1 MDIQEYLEL
10 AITAVHR
17 AGVILFDLFRE
28 PCEVIYE
35 DTRDIKLMADRE
47 SESAIID
54 VLETTP
60 FAILSEERGWVRDY
74 VFNEP
79 YWVID
84 PLDGTLNFSRKIPLC
99 AVSIALMKGDEFLLG
114 VVYDFI
120 RQELFTGT
128 KEMGTFLNETLV
140 HVSEIKHARDGIIAT
155 GLPVFRPYTEKE
167 FQQYVQELRKY
178 RRVRFLGSSALSLA
192 YVACGRID
200 AFIQDEIMLWD
211 IAGGSALIKFAGGT
225 VKIYD
230 LPGVPFTKKI
240 RTACREEVLIS

>member
-10 AITAVHR
+10 AMTAVHR
-17 AGVILFDLFRE
+17 AGVILSDLFRE
-28 PCEVIYE
+28 PCEVLYKDE
-35 DTRDIKLMADRE
+35 RDIKLQADRE

-54 VLETTP
+54 VLESTP
-60 FAILSEERGWVRDY
+60 FAILSEERGWVREY

-79 YWVID
+79 FWVID

-114 VVYDFI
+114 VVYDFT
-120 RQELFTGT
+120 RQELFAGT
-128 KEMGTFLNETLV
+128 KEKGTFLNELPV
-140 HVSEIKHARDGIIAT
+140 KVSETKHPRDGIVAT
-155 GLPVFRPYTEKE
+155 GLPVFRPYTEGE

-200 AFIQDEIMLWD
+200 AFVQDEVMLWD
-211 IAGGSALIKFAGGT
+211 IAGGSALIKFAGGI
-225 VKIYD
+225 VRIYD
-230 LPGVPFTKKI
+230 VPGVPFTKKI
-240 RTACREEVLIS
+240 CTACREELLIS